1 MKDQFGPGQ
10 YILRDTGRPSDKN
23 DVVDLVL
30 LDLCVF
36 QDLFDRF
43 QGLFEEVHVQFFEL
57 CPSKGLRKVLPFVE
71 TLNFQ
76 SGGHLTGER
85 TLTEV
90 FESALRVQD
99 R

>member
-1 MKDQFGPGQ
+1 MFGLGQ
-10 YILRDTGRPSDKN
+10 YILGDTSRPSDKN
-23 DVVDLVL
+23 DVVDLIL

-43 QGLFEEVHVQFFEL
+43 QGLFEEVHVQFLEL
-57 CPSKGLRKVLPFVE
+57 CPSKGLREVLSFVE
-71 TLNFQ
+71 ALDLQ

-90 FESALRVQD
+90 FESALCVQN